1 MSQQAEHGSSKNS
14 SSDEAI
20 SLESHVADL
29 ISKLP
34 SREGLSERMVL
45 YKNYWLRPY
54 FVESV
59 LCLQNSFKPRHD
71 DIILASN
78 PKCGT
83 RLRSHQPLPEVVPFI
98 EIPRNTYFTYLENLP
113 SPRLLA
119 THLPL
124 SLFPKSTTCGC
135 RVVYICRD
143 PKDAFVS
150 RCVDLETAF
159 NMFSKGFSGY
169 GSFWDHCLEY
179 WRESIAMPD
188 RALKYEEMLSD
199 PVKHVIKIAAF
210 IGVPF
215 STKEEEDGVP
225 DEMVR
230 LCSFEKLSS
239 LYVNKTGEFFR
250 HGNMVIE
257 NSAYF
262 RKAKVGDWQNHINE
276 EMGRK
281 LDCIVK
287 EKLKGSGLTL

>member
-1 MSQQAEHGSSKNS
+1 MIGQCLSNKNESAIVSKFKKK
-14 SSDEAI
+14 
-20 SLESHVADL
+20 LDL
-29 ISKLP
+29 NK
-34 SREGLSERMVL
+34 
-45 YKNYWLRPY
+45 
-54 FVESV
+54 
-59 LCLQNSFKPRHD
+59 
-71 DIILASN
+71 
-78 PKCGT
+78 
-83 RLRSHQPLPEVVPFI
+83 
-98 EIPRNTYFTYLENLP
+98 
-113 SPRLLA
+113 
-119 THLPL
+119 
-124 SLFPKSTTCGC
+124 
-135 RVVYICRD
+135 
-143 PKDAFVS
+143 
-150 RCVDLETAF
+150 
-159 NMFSKGFSGY
+159 
-169 GSFWDHCLEY
+169 
-179 WRESIAMPD
+179 
-188 RALKYEEMLSD
+188 ALKYEEMLSD